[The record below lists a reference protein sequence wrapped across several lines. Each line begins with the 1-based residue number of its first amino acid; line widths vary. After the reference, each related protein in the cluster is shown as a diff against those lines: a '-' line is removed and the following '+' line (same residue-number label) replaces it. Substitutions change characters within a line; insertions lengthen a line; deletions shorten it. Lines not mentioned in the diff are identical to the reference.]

1 MANPEKAQATRI
13 KNQEARSQLYREQAA
28 AVAAA
33 RQALQ
38 QIFEARD
45 ATADQVLRAAEL
57 LVKLGNH

>member
-1 MANPEKAQATRI
+1 MNNAEKARETRI

-38 QIFEARD
+38 QVFETKD
-45 ATADQVLRAAEL
+45 ASVDQILRAAEL